1 MCIHKFHMCICK
13 FSIETTFEKFYP
25 QGECVWLHLPLIK
38 SMTDMCRNVYENVQY
53 AYCTIPTYPSGQVHI
68 VKSQRYNH
76 FKSIQRVYL
85 VATSFLR
92 ISVRVLHHPDLP
104 VGAGTHVKSQR
115 YSHFA

>member
-1 MCIHKFHMCICK
+1 MCICK
-13 FSIETTFEKFYP
+13 FSIELTFEKFYL

-76 FKSIQRVYL
+76 FKSFHTVNL

-92 ISVRVLHHPDLP
+92 ISVRLLHHPNLP
-104 VGAGTHVKSQR
+104 VGAGTHCQKSALQSFHR
-115 YSHFA
+115 T